1 MRRIFSV
8 RTLAGRMFLTELL
21 IVLLLVA
28 AGVTAMVLQARSSTA
43 NDARRV
49 TRGVAESFASAPG
62 LPQELQSAHA
72 STVLQPRA
80 EAVRQATGV
89 DSVVVFNTSFVQL
102 TSPYPDYVGRPY
114 QPPAY
119 VQKDVLPKL
128 FAGQTVT
135 FQLNEPGFN
144 SIATAVPVFD
154 AAHKPLGAVVV
165 NITVGRVNALV
176 DSHLPVLLGGAAA
189 AVLLAA
195 AGTAYASR
203 RLQRQ
208 TRGLG
213 PTELTR
219 MYEHHDAVLHAVRE
233 GVLIIGGD
241 GRLIMVNDEAR
252 RLLDLPADAEQ
263 RPVAALGLDTAT
275 TALLTSPESEEIT
288 DGIHQAG
295 DRLLAV
301 NKRPTAPYGGL
312 PGCVVTLRDTTEL
325 HDLTSRIEAA
335 GERRQ
340 LLYEAGMRIG
350 RTLDMTRTCD
360 ELAEV
365 AIGGGFAD
373 TVTVDLVDAVTHGE
387 EPPQDL
393 GAATRLLRRT
403 TFLGPPASAADA
415 DADSAAPGAHGGP
428 ARAGSAP
435 DRPGPGGAEP
445 GRAGGGGAHG
455 TGDSVASAPG
465 QPVAEG
471 PRSAGV
477 EPDSRAPGER
487 GSAPGSPGS
496 GGLIS
501 GGPELGGGE
510 PRGVEPGSP
519 PPGRPAAEGP
529 GSGGLGPAGPG
540 VGSSAPVGAAVTVA
554 AGSPQARAATSD
566 EAVPDAHHGTVTA
579 PLRMRGGLLGLVEF
593 RRAAGSLPFDADD
606 LLLAQDLAARAA
618 VSIDNARRYTR
629 EHGTAVALQRS
640 LLPQSLP
647 VRTGLDVAHRYL
659 PASAGVGGDWFD
671 VIPLPGFRSALVVG
685 DVVGHGINA
694 AVAMGRLRT
703 AIRTFSALDLPPD
716 EVLGRLDELVSQLD
730 EESTDVNITGS
741 TCVYAVYDPVAGVCT
756 LSRAGHPG
764 PAVLRPDGTVDYPE
778 VAVAPPLGVGG
789 YPFETTEIP
798 LEPGSQL
805 LLFSDGLVESRGQDI
820 DHGLQ
825 GLRRV
830 LEGRR
835 PRTPEET
842 CAALL
847 GPASGPGAG
856 LAARARDDVVLLV
869 ARTDL
874 LPAEQVA
881 EWDVPSDPAAVGPV
895 RNACV
900 KQLAEWGLEEI
911 SFSTELI
918 LSELITNAIRY
929 GAPPVKVRLLRDTSL
944 VCEVSDASSTAPHLR
959 WAATTD
965 EGGRG
970 IFLVARLA
978 HRWGTRY
985 TPEGKV
991 IWSEQPLTEG
1001 QSLDG
1006 LLAGFDEL

>member
-1 MRRIFSV
+1 M

-21 IVLLLVA
+21 IVLLLVV
-28 AGVTAMVLQARSSTA
+28 AGVTAMVLQGRSSTA
-43 NDARRV
+43 SDARRV

-62 LPQELQSAHA
+62 LAQELQSPHA
-72 STVLQPRA
+72 SALLEPRA

-89 DSVVVFNTSFVQL
+89 DSVVVFNTASVQL

-114 QPPAY
+114 RPPSSV
-119 VQKDVLPKL
+119 VQNVLPKL
-128 FAGQTVT
+128 LAGQTVT
-135 FQLNEPGFN
+135 FQLSQPGFD

-154 AAHKPLGAVVV
+154 ATHKPLGAVVV

-176 DSHLPVLLGGAAA
+176 DTHLPVLLGGAAL

-195 AGTAYASR
+195 AGTALASR

-213 PTELTR
+213 PTELAR

-252 RLLDLPADAEQ
+252 RLLELPADAEQ
-263 RPVAALGLDTAT
+263 RPVAALGLDPAT

-325 HDLTSRIEAA
+325 HDLTGRIEAA
-335 GERRQ
+335 GQRRQ

-365 AIGGGFAD
+365 AVGGGFAD
-373 TVTVDLVDAVTHGE
+373 SVTVDLVDAVTHGE

-403 TFLGPPASAADA
+403 TFLESPAPTPPPPGNGTESASVDSGTQPGERGGRGGTGRSDRAAGLAARGTLGPVRPAAGGGSGGAV
-415 DADSAAPGAHGGP
+415 PGL
-428 ARAGSAP
+428 SY
-435 DRPGPGGAEP
+435 GPGDMGAEP
-445 GRAGGGGAHG
+445 GGPGPADGDLGGSAAESLGGGRPVAGGGDLGGVGRDGGAAG
-455 TGDSVASAPG
+455 LGVPGWSVAG
-465 QPVAEG
+465 
-471 PRSAGV
+471 
-477 EPDSRAPGER
+477 
-487 GSAPGSPGS
+487 GS
-496 GGLIS
+496 G
-501 GGPELGGGE
+501 
-510 PRGVEPGSP
+510 
-519 PPGRPAAEGP
+519 PGRSRVEC
-529 GSGGLGPAGPG
+529 AGRG
-540 VGSSAPVGAAVTVA
+540 APVGAAVTVA

-566 EAVPDAHHGTVTA
+566 AAVPDAHHGTVTA

-593 RRAAGSLPFDADD
+593 RRSAGSAPFDADD

-618 VSIDNARRYTR
+618 VSLDNARRYTR

-716 EVLGRLDELVSQLD
+716 EVLGRVDELVSQLD

-741 TCVYAVYDPVAGVCT
+741 TCVYAVYDPVLGVCT
-756 LSRAGHPG
+756 LSRAGHLG
-764 PAVLRPDGTVDYPE
+764 PAVLRPDGTLDYPE
-778 VAVAPPLGVGG
+778 VAVSPPLGVGG
-789 YPFETTEIP
+789 HPFETTEIP

-805 LLFSDGLVESRGQDI
+805 LLFSDGLVETRGQDI

-825 GLRRV
+825 GLRRT
-830 LEGRR
+830 LESRR
-835 PRTPEET
+835 PRGPEET

-847 GPASGPGAG
+847 GTPGATG
-856 LAARARDDVVLLV
+856 QARDDVVLLV

-874 LPAEQVA
+874 LPPEQVA
-881 EWDVPSDPAAVGPV
+881 EWEVPSDPAAVGPV

-900 KQLAEWGLEEI
+900 KQLAEWGLDEI

-929 GAPPVKVRLLRDTSL
+929 GAAPVRVRLLRDTGL

-991 IWSEQPLTEG
+991 IWSEQPLTESP
-1001 QSLDG
+1001 SLDG
-1006 LLAGFDEL
+1006 LLGGMDEL